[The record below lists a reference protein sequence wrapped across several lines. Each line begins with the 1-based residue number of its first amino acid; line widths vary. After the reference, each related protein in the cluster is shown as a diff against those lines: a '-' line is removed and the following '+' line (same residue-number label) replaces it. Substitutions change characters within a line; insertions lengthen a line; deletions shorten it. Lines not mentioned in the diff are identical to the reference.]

1 MFKEQA
7 HLLILNN
14 KTRHKPNKFKMKLYS
29 YSKLSTFEKCPLK
42 FKFKYIDYLE
52 SDFEETIE
60 GFLGKQIHKTL
71 EWTYNNK
78 EKTLELDDIVKYF
91 IESWNSKFTSDIKI
105 IKQLPAEHYF
115 NKGIKFL
122 INYFLNN
129 SPFKDNTIATEK
141 KVLINLDSNGE
152 YKLIGYIDRLVYHPT
167 TNIFEIHDY
176 KTGSVKSKEEL
187 NEDRQL
193 ALYSI
198 AIRESFENVNDVFLI
213 WHFLES
219 NKEIRSRR
227 TLQELENL
235 KRDVI
240 ELINKIESTINFQ
253 ANPSS
258 LCNWCEFQSKCPAFK
273 EREKEIRGKIN

>member
-1 MFKEQA
+1 
-7 HLLILNN
+7 
-14 KTRHKPNKFKMKLYS
+14 MKLYS
-29 YSKLSTFEKCPLK
+29 YSKLSTFEQCPLK

-60 GFLGKQIHKTL
+60 GFLGRQVHKTL
-71 EWTYNNK
+71 EWIYNNQK
-78 EKTLELDDIVKYF
+78 KSLELDDIVKYF
-91 IESWNSKFTSDIKI
+91 IESWNNNFNLDIKI

-122 INYFLNN
+122 INYFLKN

-141 KVLINLDSNGE
+141 KILINLDSKRE
-152 YKLIGYIDRLVYHPT
+152 YKLIGYIDRLVHHQA

-176 KTGSVKSKEEL
+176 KTGAIKSPEAL
-187 NEDRQL
+187 DNDRQL

-198 AIRESFENVNDVFLI
+198 AVRDSFENVNDVFLI
-213 WHFLES
+213 WHFLDY
-219 NKEIRSRR
+219 NQEIKSKR

-235 KRDVI
+235 KINVI
-240 ELINKIESTINFQ
+240 ELINKIESTTYFQ
-253 ANPSS
+253 ANISP

-273 EREKEIRGKIN
+273 EYKEKNIS

>member
-1 MFKEQA
+1 
-7 HLLILNN
+7 
-14 KTRHKPNKFKMKLYS
+14 MKLYS
-29 YSKLSTFEKCPLK
+29 YSKLSTFEQCPLK

-60 GFLGKQIHKTL
+60 GFLGKQVHKTL
-71 EWTYNNK
+71 EWIYNSQ
-78 EKTLELDDIVKYF
+78 EKHFELDDIVKYF
-91 IESWNSKFTSDIKI
+91 IDSWNNNFNLDIKI

-122 INYFLNN
+122 INYFLRN

-141 KVLINLDSNGE
+141 KVLINLDPKGE
-152 YKLIGYIDRLVYHPT
+152 YKLMGYIDRLVHNPT

-176 KTGSVKSKEEL
+176 KTGTIKSPEML
-187 NEDRQL
+187 DNDRQL

-198 AIRESFENVNDVFLI
+198 AVRDSFEDVNDIFLI
-213 WHFLES
+213 WHFLDY
-219 NKEIRSRR
+219 NQEIRSKR

-235 KRDVI
+235 KKNVI
-240 ELINKIESTINFQ
+240 ELINKIESTTHFQ
-253 ANPSS
+253 ANPGP

-273 EREKEIRGKIN
+273 EREKEFKIKIYG